1 MGKNYF
7 TTEQIELLA
16 TNPYV
21 LKVEKKHISFTNEFR
36 ELCLIEYDKGLLTKD
51 IFDKYEI
58 GYHVIGA
65 SRASA
70 CIRRFR
76 AQSLRMEGF
85 NRVEGSGRPKLPVF
99 INIEDENRYLKEQV
113 EYYKQE
119 AEFLKKLDALERT
132 AISKYH
138 RSKNIK

>member
-7 TTEQIELLA
+7 TPDQIELLYKN
-16 TNPYV
+16 TYV
-21 LKVEKKHISFTNEFR
+21 SKVDKKQISFTNEFK
-36 ELCLIEYDKGLLTKD
+36 EICVKEYDNGLSSKD

-65 SRASA
+65 SRAKA
-70 CIRRFR
+70 CIERFR

-99 INIEDENRYLKEQV
+99 QNIEDENRYLKEQV

-132 AISKYH
+132 AISKSH